1 VKSSLTDLLNVF
13 PNLTARQLAR
23 VTGKIISMS
32 PVMGNITSLI
42 TRHLY
47 MAIEKRKGWD
57 LFLELEFPDFVGSE
71 LNFWLQNILKL
82 NRKSLV
88 KYSLP
93 HVLVYSD
100 ASNIA
105 AGAYTVDVDENIF
118 HRMWSSDEVL
128 MSST

>member
-1 VKSSLTDLLNVF
+1 
-13 PNLTARQLAR
+13 
-23 VTGKIISMS
+23 MS
-32 PVMGNITSLI
+32 PVMGNITSLM

-47 MAIEKRKGWD
+47 IEKRKRWD
-57 LFLELEFPDFVGSE
+57 LFLELEFTDFVGSE

-105 AGAYTVDVDENIF
+105 AGAYTVGVDENIF
-118 HRMWSSDEVL
+118 HRMW
-128 MSST
+128 